1 MSIEWLLVKN
11 KDTKTQKKV
20 LQNTQKEDEL
30 SDNIYNPSFEIA
42 LCCDCGYEGTYAHG
56 KKDFNYL
63 GKGKK
68 GFINFECPNCKRR
81 IQYQFSTTKT
91 TIKKSILRF
100 LLRVFR

>member
-42 LCCDCGYEGTYAHG
+42 LSCDCGYEGVIH
-56 KKDFNYL
+56 
-63 GKGKK
+63 
-68 GFINFECPNCKRR
+68 
-81 IQYQFSTTKT
+81 
-91 TIKKSILRF
+91 
-100 LLRVFR
+100 V